1 MKIIIK
7 EFINDL
13 LDGLKTDDKVMD
25 DEYKQ
30 LLDKGID
37 PLKTDRFYIL

>member
-1 MKIIIK
+1 MMKIIK

-25 DEYKQ
+25 DEYRQ

-37 PLKTDRFYIL
+37 PLKTDKFNIL